1 MRISKKGLDLI
12 KKWEGCRL
20 TAYEDSTGVWT
31 IGWGT
36 TNSDIALTNTYLTE
50 GVKISQKTADEWL
63 ERSVN
68 SKYAPRVESYHHIY
82 NFNQNQFDALVSFC
96 YNIGSIN
103 QLTANG
109 TRSIEEIASHMTEYV
124 HAGGKVLQGLVN
136 RRNDEVALFNKPV
149 DKHRT
154 KTIRELANEVIQGK
168 YGNGEERKKALGELY
183 DEVQEEVN
191 KILKPMYTVTYKVK
205 AGDTLTHIAKRYNT
219 TIQKIAQDNNIKDVN
234 KIYIG
239 QELKIIC

>member
-1 MRISKKGLDLI
+1 MRVSKKGLDLI

-20 TAYEDSTGVWT
+20 TAYQDSVGVWT

-36 TNSDIALTNTYLTE
+36 TNADINITGTRIKE
-50 GVKISQKTADEWL
+50 GLKISQQTADKWL
-63 ERSVN
+63 EMSVN
-68 SKYAPRVESYHHIY
+68 TKYSPRVEKFNSIY

-136 RRNDEVALFNKPV
+136 RRNDEVALFNTPV

-154 KTIRELANEVIQGK
+154 KTVRELANEVILGK

-191 KILKPMYTVTYKVK
+191 KILKPICTVIYTVK
-205 AGDTLTHIAKRYNT
+205 AGDTLTHIANKYNT
-219 TIQKIAQDNNIKDVN
+219 TIQRIAYYNNIKDVN
-234 KIYIG
+234 KIYVG

>member
-1 MRISKKGLDLI
+1 MMVSRKGLDLI

-20 TAYEDSTGVWT
+20 TAYEDAVGVWT

-36 TNSDIALTNTYLTE
+36 TNSDSAITNTNITE
-50 GVKISQKTADEWL
+50 GLRVSQKTADEWL
-63 ERSVN
+63 EISVN
-68 SKYAPRVESYHHIY
+68 SKYAPRVEAYNHIY

-96 YNIGSIN
+96 YNIGSIH

-136 RRNDEVALFNKPV
+136 RRNDEVALFNEPV
-149 DKHRT
+149 MT
-154 KTIRELANEVIQGK
+154 TISISKLANDVISGK
-168 YGNGEERKKALGELY
+168 YGNGAERKKLLGSLY

-191 KILKPMYTVTYKVK
+191 KILNKSNVITYTVQ

-219 TIQKIAQDNNIKDVN
+219 TIQKIANDNNIKDVN

>member
-1 MRISKKGLDLI
+1 MMVSKKGLDLI

-20 TAYEDSTGVWT
+20 TAYEDSVGVWT

-36 TNSDIALTNTYLTE
+36 TNSDIAITNTNIRE
-50 GVKISQKTADEWL
+50 GLKISQQEADEWL
-63 ERSVN
+63 EMSVN
-68 SKYAPRVESYHHIY
+68 TKYAPRVEKFNSIYH
-82 NFNQNQFDALVSFC
+82 FNQNQFDALVSFC

-109 TRSIEEIASHMTEYV
+109 TRSIEEIASHMTAYV

-136 RRNDEVALFNKPV
+136 RRNDEVALFNTPV

-154 KTIRELANEVIQGK
+154 KTVRELANEVILGK
-168 YGNGEERKKALGELY
+168 HGNGEERKKALGELY
-183 DEVQEEVN
+183 DDVQEEVN
-191 KILKPMYTVTYKVK
+191 KILKPICTVIYTVK
-205 AGDTLTHIAKRYNT
+205 AGDTLTHIAKKYNT

-234 KIYIG
+234 KIYVG
-239 QELKIIC
+239 QVLKILC